1 MWLPEAKN
9 EVFKM
14 QIAIQ
19 QVPKALAALN
29 SRFRIKREGG
39 MGWGVTIQLVKT
51 SQNRLLIGS
60 E

>member
-14 QIAIQ
+14 QIAVQ
-19 QVPKALAALN
+19 QIPKALDALN
-29 SRFRIKREGG
+29 SRFRIKRERD
-39 MGWGVTIQLVKT
+39 GVTIRLVKT
-51 SQNRLLIGS
+51 SQNRLLIVS